1 MQQECEKRR
10 NAWRSCVWD
19 VLMSEPNI
27 LSRTPSPSSS
37 IHPVTEECRTV
48 HTKEINN
55 QRPYCQVTLR
65 VFTYSGR
72 CAFRIKHRQV
82 IFIIIISK
90 DNLNVI
96 YLEIRVNKRFVLF
109 LITNN
114 LTRVTVSYLKDSW

>member
-1 MQQECEKRR
+1 M
-10 NAWRSCVWD
+10 
-19 VLMSEPNI
+19 
-27 LSRTPSPSSS
+27 
-37 IHPVTEECRTV
+37 
-48 HTKEINN
+48 HTKEKNN

-109 LITNN
+109 LIKNN
-114 LTRVTVSYLKDSW
+114 LTRVTVSYLKDTW